1 MTNPIK
7 IPFSLK
13 SDNPTSITI
22 THVSYTFLSL
32 LPVLEPLSS
41 RGPRL
46 HQTPAQRQTPTY
58 GPDVFIKLAVA
69 EASHKLIANFVDDRR
84 MVLVQGERKE
94 MKLWLSNM
102 GRKSV
107 REVWL
112 VGGKEDVIWV
122 GKSGQEVGG
131 LSFHFVLEV
140 RFG

>member
-1 MTNPIK
+1 M
-7 IPFSLK
+7 
-13 SDNPTSITI
+13 
-22 THVSYTFLSL
+22 
-32 LPVLEPLSS
+32 
-41 RGPRL
+41 
-46 HQTPAQRQTPTY
+46 
-58 GPDVFIKLAVA
+58 FIKLAVA